1 MASQEQRTAPLALSP
16 VTTPL
21 TAFPADGYTARWQR
35 WDHDGDE
42 TLTLRWEN
50 EGWTATGEV
59 GREAVTYVI
68 RLSATWQV
76 SQFLL
81 FRDMEEPDL
90 WLGTDGAG
98 RWGEI
103 NGAHRPDIDGCA
115 DIHLPCTPFTNT
127 LPIRR
132 LRLDVGDSAEVITA
146 SIDVETLGVARIK
159 HRYRRLGLRRFEHSD
174 LDTGVTAEFDID
186 EYGLAHDLSDR
197 FRRI

>member
-1 MASQEQRTAPLALSP
+1 

-35 WDHDGDE
+35 WNHDGDE
-42 TLTLRWEN
+42 TLTLHWEN

-68 RLSATWQV
+68 RLSATWKV

-81 FRDMEEPDL
+81 FRDVEGPDL

-103 NGAHRPDIDGCA
+103 NGAHRPDIDGCTE
-115 DIHLPCTPFTNT
+115 IHLTCTPFTKT

-132 LRLDVGDSAEVITA
+132 LQLDVGDSADVLTA
-146 SIDVETLGVARIK
+146 SIDVETLGVVRVK
-159 HRYRRLGLRRFEHSD
+159 HRYRRLGLRRFEYSD

-186 EYGLAHDLSDR
+186 EYGLVHDLSDH